1 MKDTARV
8 LGRMYDGIEYR
19 GAGQSQVEIL
29 AEHSG
34 VPVWHGPTHEW
45 HPTQS
50 LWDIMTMIEHPTKPH
65 AETSFACR
73 GYSPTNSA
81 RSTRRQ
87 GPITG
92 MDLRLCEVDGGGA
105 GSRR

>member
-34 VPVWHGPTHEW
+34 VPVWNGLTDEW

-50 LWDIMTMIEHPTKPH
+50 LCDIMTMIEHSTKPA
-65 AETSFACR
+65 AEISFAYC
-73 GYSPTNSA
+73 GDA
-81 RSTRRQ
+81 RNNVASSLLVA
-87 GPITG
+87 GAMTG
-92 MDLRLCEVDGGGA
+92 MDVDRKSTRLN
-105 GSRR
+105 SSH